1 MPGEVKT
8 YFFNVPE
15 DYGPTKIDPQ
25 CITSTYQ
32 SFVDFSRDMYSGLV
46 GPLLI
51 CKRGSLDGYG
61 RQVRYSHHLC
71 KQYMKNNPNQKF
83 LSKYISPIV
92 TFQIVYLQ
100 FFLEILDRCYKE
112 LPFNKLN
119 LVCIFSLSHCIIQAD
134 ETHFVCSN
142 NKGDDI
148 IVIFK
153 TLTNRVLI
161 V

>member
-1 MPGEVKT
+1 MTGAVAMPGEVKT

-61 RQVRYSHHLC
+61 RQVRYSHTLC
-71 KQYMKNNPNQKF
+71 KQYMKNNPKYKF

-92 TFQIVYLQ
+92 TFQIVY
-100 FFLEILDRCYKE
+100 FF
-112 LPFNKLN
+112 F
-119 LVCIFSLSHCIIQAD
+119 F
-134 ETHFVCSN
+134 F
-142 NKGDDI
+142 
-148 IVIFK
+148 FFF
-153 TLTNRVLI
+153 
-161 V
+161 

>member
-1 MPGEVKT
+1 MPGQVRT

-61 RQVRYSHHLC
+61 RQVRYSHTLC
-71 KQYMKNNPNQKF
+71 KQYMKNQKF

-92 TFQIVYLQ
+92 TFQIVYL
-100 FFLEILDRCYKE
+100 FFFFFQKFLVVVIKSCHLR
-112 LPFNKLN
+112 N
-119 LVCIFSLSHCIIQAD
+119 L
-134 ETHFVCSN
+134 TRFVCSFLITLLYSLM
-142 NKGDDI
+142 KPILFVQTTKEI

-161 V
+161 VLC

>member
-61 RQVRYSHHLC
+61 RQVRYSHNLC
-71 KQYMKNNPNQKF
+71 KQYMKNNPN
-83 LSKYISPIV
+83 
-92 TFQIVYLQ
+92 
-100 FFLEILDRCYKE
+100 
-112 LPFNKLN
+112 
-119 LVCIFSLSHCIIQAD
+119 
-134 ETHFVCSN
+134 
-142 NKGDDI
+142 
-148 IVIFK
+148 
-153 TLTNRVLI
+153 
-161 V
+161 